1 MILLVGGVGSGK
13 RAFAR
18 ERLGILEDAVD
29 DAVLGSGAAVA
40 RAQELARDAAADPS
54 SLADRLASRSVVMV
68 DQVGCGVVPLDRDE
82 RAWRER
88 AGRLSC
94 ELALRAD
101 AVVRLVCGCPQVI
114 KGEL

>member
-13 RAFAR
+13 RAFAHG
-18 ERLGILEDAVD
+18 RLGVLADAVD
-29 DAVLGSGAAVA
+29 DAVLGSGSAVA
-40 RAQELARDAAADPS
+40 RAQELVRDPTVDVS
-54 SLADRLASRSVVMV
+54 LLADLLAARSVVMV
-68 DQVGCGVVPLDRDE
+68 DQVGCGVVPLDPDE

-88 AGRLSC
+88 AGRLAC

-114 KGEL
+114 KGGL